1 MDYLLKFTSKA
12 AADKAL
18 FTKETVLVDGVAET
32 IMRPKYAAI
41 DVIGTIYKPTGV
53 MLKTA
58 GGDVPEMVA
67 VEGYHSNVR
76 HTDNAPELDAFV
88 VKVNSPSRG
97 WAN

>member
-12 AADKAL
+12 AAEKVL
-18 FTKETVLVDGVAET
+18 FTKETVTIDGVAET
-32 IMRPKYAAI
+32 IMHPKYAAI

-53 MLKTA
+53 ILKTPD
-58 GGDVPEMVA
+58 GDTPEMKA
-67 VEGYHSNVR
+67 VSGYHANVR

-88 VKVNSPSRG
+88 VEVNSPSRV